1 MTDVKMDK
9 KRANQAA
16 KIKKYIASG
25 AVYFFLAL
33 MAFIVLFPFWIAL
46 VTSFKLPAESL
57 SLDFTWWPETFT
69 LNGYIDVFTYVGGNT
84 VQTPL
89 IILGFIN
96 TMWMYLPRAV
106 IATVLAGMAG
116 FAYAKLRFRAKN
128 AMFGFLMATMMLP
141 GVITLVPSYLLFYYY
156 DWLNTPLPVIMPG
169 LLGGVSAVFFLKQ
182 YYAGVPSDMMDAA
195 SVDGLGFFGIYFRCT
210 GDLSGGICFRRT
222 AGHCASCRH
231 SCGRRTGKEQGR
243 KCDCPAEH
251 AAGQV
256 DVTAC
261 REGFRP
267 YGPRMQR
274 AMQLRTEAPQRRRPI
289 FFQAHGAPWQ
299 SQRRRACTAA

>member
-9 KRANQAA
+9 KCANQAA

-46 VTSFKLPAESL
+46 VTSIKLPAESL

-141 GVITLVPSYLLFYYY
+141 GVITL
-156 DWLNTPLPVIMPG
+156 
-169 LLGGVSAVFFLKQ
+169 
-182 YYAGVPSDMMDAA
+182 
-195 SVDGLGFFGIYFRCT
+195 GFITTT
-210 GDLSGGICFRRT
+210 G
-222 AGHCASCRH
+222 
-231 SCGRRTGKEQGR
+231 
-243 KCDCPAEH
+243 
-251 AAGQV
+251 
-256 DVTAC
+256 
-261 REGFRP
+261 
-267 YGPRMQR
+267 
-274 AMQLRTEAPQRRRPI
+274 
-289 FFQAHGAPWQ
+289 
-299 SQRRRACTAA
+299 

>member
-1 MTDVKMDK
+1 MTDVKMDV
-9 KRANQAA
+9 KRANKAA
-16 KIKKYIASG
+16 KIKKYAAGG
-25 AVYFFLAL
+25 AVYLFLAF

-69 LNGYIDVFTYVGGNT
+69 LNGYADVFTYVGGNT

-89 IILGFIN
+89 VILGFLN

-116 FAYAKLRFRAKN
+116 FAYAKLRFRAKK
-128 AMFGFLMATMMLP
+128 AMFGFLMTTMMLP

-195 SVDGLGFFGIYFRCT
+195 SVDGLGFFGIYFRIMLPIAMPAFWAQFVLAFVT
-210 GDLSGGICFRRT
+210 GYNEYLGPMLYLKDASLLTLQLALQQFASSRQYSDPGAVMAGTLVAVIPTVALFVFAQRYFISGI
-222 AGHCASCRH
+222 
-231 SCGRRTGKEQGR
+231 
-243 KCDCPAEH
+243 
-251 AAGQV
+251 
-256 DVTAC
+256 VTS
-261 REGFRP
+261 G
-267 YGPRMQR
+267 
-274 AMQLRTEAPQRRRPI
+274 LKL
-289 FFQAHGAPWQ
+289 
-299 SQRRRACTAA
+299 

>member
-16 KIKKYIASG
+16 KIKKYIAGG

-182 YYAGVPSDMMDAA
+182 YYVGVPSDMMDAA
-195 SVDGLGFFGIYFRCT
+195 SVDGLGFFGIYFRIMLPIAMPAFWAQFVLAFVT
-210 GDLSGGICFRRT
+210 GYNEYLGPMLYLKSASLLTLQLALQQFASSRQYSDPGAVMAGTLIAIVPTVALFVFAQRYFISGI
-222 AGHCASCRH
+222 
-231 SCGRRTGKEQGR
+231 
-243 KCDCPAEH
+243 
-251 AAGQV
+251 
-256 DVTAC
+256 VTS
-261 REGFRP
+261 G
-267 YGPRMQR
+267 
-274 AMQLRTEAPQRRRPI
+274 LKL
-289 FFQAHGAPWQ
+289 
-299 SQRRRACTAA
+299 

>member
-116 FAYAKLRFRAKN
+116 FAYAELRFRAKN

-195 SVDGLGFFGIYFRCT
+195 SVDGLGFFGIYFRIMLPIAMPAFWAQFVLAFVT
-210 GDLSGGICFRRT
+210 GYNEYLGPMLYLKSASLLTLQLALQQFASSRQYSDPGAVMAGTLIAIVPTVALFVFAQRYFISGI
-222 AGHCASCRH
+222 
-231 SCGRRTGKEQGR
+231 
-243 KCDCPAEH
+243 
-251 AAGQV
+251 
-256 DVTAC
+256 VTS
-261 REGFRP
+261 G
-267 YGPRMQR
+267 
-274 AMQLRTEAPQRRRPI
+274 LKL
-289 FFQAHGAPWQ
+289 
-299 SQRRRACTAA
+299 

>member
-57 SLDFTWWPETFT
+57 SLDFTWWPEAFT

-195 SVDGLGFFGIYFRCT
+195 SVDGLGFFGIYFRIMLPIAMPAFWAQFVLAFVT
-210 GDLSGGICFRRT
+210 GYNEYLGPMLYLKSASLLTLQLALQQFASSRQYSDPGAVMAGTLIAIVPTVALFVFAQRYFISGI
-222 AGHCASCRH
+222 
-231 SCGRRTGKEQGR
+231 
-243 KCDCPAEH
+243 
-251 AAGQV
+251 
-256 DVTAC
+256 VTS
-261 REGFRP
+261 G
-267 YGPRMQR
+267 
-274 AMQLRTEAPQRRRPI
+274 LKL
-289 FFQAHGAPWQ
+289 
-299 SQRRRACTAA
+299 

>member
-84 VQTPL
+84 VQAPL

-195 SVDGLGFFGIYFRCT
+195 SVDGLGFFGIYFRIMLPIAMPAFWAQFVLAFVT
-210 GDLSGGICFRRT
+210 GYNEYLGPMLYLKSASLLTLQLALQQFASSRQYSDPGAVMAGTLIAIVPTVALFVFAQRYFISGI
-222 AGHCASCRH
+222 
-231 SCGRRTGKEQGR
+231 
-243 KCDCPAEH
+243 
-251 AAGQV
+251 
-256 DVTAC
+256 VTS
-261 REGFRP
+261 G
-267 YGPRMQR
+267 
-274 AMQLRTEAPQRRRPI
+274 LKL
-289 FFQAHGAPWQ
+289 
-299 SQRRRACTAA
+299 

>member
-195 SVDGLGFFGIYFRCT
+195 SVDGLGFFGIYFRIMLPIAMPAFWAQFVLAFVT
-210 GDLSGGICFRRT
+210 GYNEYLGPMLYLKSASLLTLQLALQQFASSRQYSDPGAVMAGTLIAIVPTVALFVFAQRYFISRIVTSGL
-222 AGHCASCRH
+222 
-231 SCGRRTGKEQGR
+231 K
-243 KCDCPAEH
+243 
-251 AAGQV
+251 
-256 DVTAC
+256 
-261 REGFRP
+261 
-267 YGPRMQR
+267 
-274 AMQLRTEAPQRRRPI
+274 L
-289 FFQAHGAPWQ
+289 
-299 SQRRRACTAA
+299 